1 MLTKIF
7 TVILL
12 ICSSVSIW
20 ALEPINGSYQKHYNN
35 ERKQNHWLILGA
47 IERIKG
53 AVKPESELRVD
64 AKVRSWLWQIPVGI
78 SSEQAFAQ
86 IKSQVDKS
94 ASALFQCEGRSC
106 GLSNDYA
113 NQVFQQAILYGRDSD
128 QYYWLGLE
136 QAKAGSQKK
145 TLWLVYSI
153 QRSNKRVYVYVERI
167 EIASSQAGLFDE
179 YVKKGD
185 QQTLFRQGYLT
196 VAQLPTEQASLS
208 SDQIEW
214 LKQVLHDNPNKK
226 FALVVHRYGGQD
238 QQRLLEESSKQA
250 QGLLDQLAQAGAF
263 IKNIYSHGAG
273 AMLPRPG
280 GVDRIE
286 LVMLGA
292 P

>member
-7 TVILL
+7 TAILL
-12 ICSSVSIW
+12 ICASVSAA
-20 ALEPINGSYQKHYNN
+20 ALEPINGSYQKHYSN

-64 AKVRSWLWQIPVGI
+64 AKVRSWLWQMPVGV

-86 IKSQVDKS
+86 IKSQLVMD
-94 ASALFQCEGRSC
+94 ASVLFACAGRSC
-106 GLSNDYA
+106 GQSNDYA
-113 NQVFQQAILYGRDSD
+113 NQVFQQAILYGRDSE

-136 QAKAGSQKK
+136 RSSAGSKTK

-153 QRSNKRVYVYVERI
+153 QRSNKKVYVYVERI
-167 EIASSQAGLFDE
+167 DLPSSQAGLFDE
-179 YVKKGD
+179 YVNKGE
-185 QQTLFRQGYLT
+185 QQTLFKQGYLT
-196 VAQLPTEQASLS
+196 VTQLPSEQVSLS
-208 SDQIEW
+208 QSKLDW
-214 LKQVLHDNPNKK
+214 LKQLLHDQPNKK

-238 QQRLLEESSKQA
+238 QQVLLDQSGRQA
-250 QGLLDQLAQAGAF
+250 QALLDQLAEAGAF

-280 GVDRIE
+280 AGDRVE
-286 LVMLGA
+286 LVLLGA

>member
-20 ALEPINGSYQKHYNN
+20 ALEPINGSYQKHYSN

-64 AKVRSWLWQIPVGI
+64 AKVRSWLWQIPVGL
-78 SSEQAFAQ
+78 SSEQAFVQ
-86 IKSQVDKS
+86 IKSQVEQD
-94 ASALFQCEGRSC
+94 ASVLFECEGRSC

-128 QYYWLGLE
+128 QYYWLGLK
-136 QAKAGSQKK
+136 QGKADNQKK

-153 QRSNKRVYVYVERI
+153 QRSNKRVYVYVEKI
-167 EIASSQAGLFDE
+167 DLPSSQAGRFDE

-185 QQTLFRQGYLT
+185 QQTLIKQGYLT

-208 SDQIEW
+208 LDQIEW

-238 QQRLLEESSKQA
+238 QQALVEGSALQA

-263 IKNIYSHGAG
+263 IKNVYSHGAG

-286 LVMLGA
+286 LVMLDA

>member
-20 ALEPINGSYQKHYNN
+20 ALEPINGSYQKHYSN

-94 ASALFQCEGRSC
+94 ASALFECDGRSC

-136 QAKAGSQKK
+136 QAKPNSQKK

-167 EIASSQAGLFDE
+167 DLPSSQAGLFDE

-185 QQTLFRQGYLT
+185 QQTLFKQGYLT
-196 VAQLPTEQASLS
+196 LAQLPTEQASLTK
-208 SDQIEW
+208 DKIEW
-214 LKQVLHDNPNKK
+214 LKQVLHDNPNTK

-238 QQRLLEESSKQA
+238 QQRLLEQSSQQA
-250 QGLLDQLAQAGAF
+250 QGLLDQLAQSGAF
-263 IKNIYSHGAG
+263 IKNVYSHGAG
-273 AMLPRPG
+273 AMLPRPS

-286 LVMLGA
+286 LVMLDA
-292 P
+292 L

>member
-12 ICSSVSIW
+12 ICSSVTIW
-20 ALEPINGSYQKHYNN
+20 ALEPINGSYQKHYSN

-94 ASALFQCEGRSC
+94 ASALFECEGRSC

-167 EIASSQAGLFDE
+167 DLPSSQAGLFDE

-185 QQTLFRQGYLT
+185 QQTLFKQGYLS
-196 VAQLPTEQASLS
+196 VAQLPTEQAILS

-238 QQRLLEESSKQA
+238 QQRLLEESSQQA

-273 AMLPRPG
+273 AMLPRSG
-280 GVDRIE
+280 AVDRIE
-286 LVMLGA
+286 LVMLDTL
-292 P
+292 

>member
-12 ICSSVSIW
+12 ICSSVTIW
-20 ALEPINGSYQKHYNN
+20 ALEPINGSYQKHYSN

-94 ASALFQCEGRSC
+94 ASALFECEGRSC

-167 EIASSQAGLFDE
+167 DLPSSQAGLFDE

-185 QQTLFRQGYLT
+185 QQTLFKQGYFS
-196 VAQLPTEQASLS
+196 VAQLPTEQAILS

-238 QQRLLEESSKQA
+238 QQRLLEESSQQA

-273 AMLPRPG
+273 AMLPRSG
-280 GVDRIE
+280 AVDRIE
-286 LVMLGA
+286 LVMLDA
-292 P
+292 L